1 MKTGKQILLPL
12 LLGIAAV
19 CFAQQP
25 DGGIELDGRPA
36 HELFDRIEASGRYR
50 IFYTDAA
57 VDSLPVTV
65 RGADPFDLLQ
75 QAFRNTEYRVSRF
88 QDDFFIL
95 ENRNLVTAL
104 LSAAPEQRPPETA
117 PAIEPASGSGL
128 TAEPVSGDSPASAP
142 VPESKIYEIGDPAG
156 PLQPRVTLSGYITD
170 VKTAL
175 PVAGAAVYTTGSAAG
190 VTTDNAGF
198 YLIRLPAGRQELFVH
213 SIGVKDTGRQL
224 MLYSDGKLNIE
235 VEEEVRSLDEVV
247 VNASRTD
254 NIRTTMLGV
263 ERLFI
268 RDIKN
273 IPTVFGESDI
283 LRVVM
288 ALPGVKSVGEVS
300 SGYNVRGGATD
311 QNLILFNDG
320 TIYNPTH
327 LFGVFSAFNPD
338 VVQDMDFYKSSIPAK
353 YGGRISSV
361 LDIRSREGNRE
372 KLRGSASIGLLTSR
386 LSLEG
391 PLFSGKTSFLLGG
404 RTTYSNWLLKQ
415 IPEGSG
421 GYNNGKGG
429 FLDLNAS
436 LAHHFSDRSHLY
448 ADGYFSRDYFAF
460 NTYENYAYRNANA
473 SAKWRYFFTPGFTG
487 TLTGGYDHY
496 DYRMENTEDTIAA
509 YRLDFRMDQLFAKL
523 DFTASPR
530 ENHHLN
536 FGLSAVRYDF
546 HPGNRLP
553 GLAGSLMIEDR
564 LPREKALEPAVYLGD
579 EWDVTSRLSLNAGI
593 RYSMFN
599 VLGPRTYRTYDPD
612 QLPGEETVLSTVE
625 SGKGVIKTYRGP
637 EYRFSARY
645 AFSDGMSVKA
655 GVNTMRQY
663 IHKVSNTSI
672 MSPTDIWKLSDM
684 HILPQNGMQV
694 AAGLFRNF
702 AGFETSVELY
712 YKTMNNY
719 MDYRPGAE
727 LMMNHHLETDVVSTE
742 GLSYGM
748 EWMLKKTQ
756 GKLNGWV
763 SYTFSRTLLRQSDP
777 RTVYPVNGGHRYPAD
792 FDKPHEFKFA
802 GNYKFTQRYSVSLN
816 CDYSTGR
823 PVTLPVAKYRHAG
836 GQYVYYTERNLLRV
850 PDFFRIDLSF
860 NVEPSHHLTR
870 LLHSSFTFGVYNL
883 TGRDNAYSI
892 YYVSDRGVV
901 KGYKLAI
908 FGVPLP
914 YVSYNVKF

>member
-1 MKTGKQILLPL
+1 MKTKKTIRQILLSL
-12 LLGIAAV
+12 LLCVATV

-25 DGGIELDGRPA
+25 VERIELNQRPA
-36 HELFDRIEASGRYR
+36 SELFDRIEAQGRYR
-50 IFYTDAA
+50 VFHTDVAI
-57 VDSLPVTV
+57 DSLPITV

-75 QAFRNTEYRVSRF
+75 QAFRNTNYRVSRF
-88 QDDFFIL
+88 RDNFFIL
-95 ENRNLVTAL
+95 ENQHLVTTL
-104 LSAAPEQRPPETA
+104 LFVVPEQTSPGTGLPRSVEQTF
-117 PAIEPASGSGL
+117 EPGL
-128 TAEPVSGDSPASAP
+128 PTSKTVS
-142 VPESKIYEIGDPAG
+142 ESKVYEIGDPAK
-156 PLQPRVTLSGYITD
+156 PFQSQVILSGSVID
-170 VKTAL
+170 MKTGK
-175 PVAGAAVYTTGSAAG
+175 PIAGATVYATSSMAG
-190 VTTDNAGF
+190 VTTDSTGF
-198 YLIRLPAGRQELFVH
+198 YIIRLPVGRQKLFVH
-213 SIGVKDTGRQL
+213 SIGVKDTERQL
-224 MLYSDGKLNIE
+224 TLYSDGELTIE
-235 VEEEVRSLDEVV
+235 VEEEVRALGEVV
-247 VNASRTD
+247 VNASRID
-254 NIRTTMLGV
+254 HIRSTMLGV

-268 RDIKN
+268 KEIKN

-283 LRVVM
+283 LRIVM

-320 TIYNPTH
+320 TIFNPTH
-327 LFGVFSAFNPD
+327 LFGVVSAFNPD
-338 VVQDMDFYKSSIPAK
+338 VVKDMDFYKSSIPAK

-372 KLRGSASIGLLTSR
+372 KFRGSASIGLLTSR

-391 PLFSGKTSFLLGG
+391 PLFSGKTTFLLGG
-404 RTTYSNWLLKQ
+404 RTTYSDWLLKQ

-429 FLDLNAS
+429 FFDLNAS
-436 LAHHFSDRSHLY
+436 IAHHFSDRSHLY

-460 NTYENYAYRNANA
+460 NACENYAYRNANA
-473 SAKWRYFFTPGFTG
+473 SVKWRYFFTPEFTG

-496 DYRMENTEDTIAA
+496 DYNMENTEDSLAA
-509 YRLDFRMDQLFAKL
+509 YQLDFKMNQLFGKL
-523 DFTASPR
+523 DFTASLKA
-530 ENHHLN
+530 NHHLS
-536 FGLSAVRYDF
+536 FGINAIRYDF
-546 HPGNRLP
+546 QPGNYLP
-553 GLAGSLMIEDR
+553 NRAASLIVEDH
-564 LPREKALEPAVYLGD
+564 LPREKALESVVYLGD

-593 RYSMFN
+593 RYSMFH
-599 VLGPRTYRTYDPD
+599 VSGPRTYRTYDPEA
-612 QLPGEETVLSTVE
+612 LPGEETVVSTE
-625 SGKGVIKTYRGP
+625 FRKGVIKTYQGP
-637 EYRFSARY
+637 EYRLSARY
-645 AFSDGMSVKA
+645 AFSDEISVKA

-663 IHKVSNTSI
+663 IHKVSNTTI

-702 AGFETSVELY
+702 SGNTIETSVELY

-742 GLSYGM
+742 GKSYGV
-748 EWMLKKTQ
+748 EGMLKKTQ
-756 GKLNGWV
+756 GKWNGWV

-777 RTVYPVNGGHRYPAD
+777 RIVYPVNNGRWYPSD
-792 FDKPHEFKFA
+792 FDKPYEFKFV

-823 PVTLPVAKYRHAG
+823 PITLPVAKYPHAG
-836 GQYVYYTERNLLRV
+836 GQYVYYTDRNRLRV
-850 PDFFRIDLSF
+850 PHFFRVDLSF

-870 LLHSSFTFGVYNL
+870 LTHSSITFGVYNL

-892 YYVSDRGVV
+892 YYVSDKNVMR
-901 KGYKLAI
+901 GYKLAI

>member
-12 LLGIAAV
+12 LLSVAAV

-25 DGGIELDGRPA
+25 VDGIELNGRPA
-36 HELFDRIEASGRYR
+36 HELFDRIEAPGRHR
-50 IFYTDAA
+50 VFYTDAA

-65 RGADPFDLLQ
+65 RGVDPFDLLQ
-75 QAFRNTEYRVSRF
+75 QAFRNTKYRVSRF
-88 QDDFFIL
+88 QDNFFIL
-95 ENRNLVTAL
+95 ENRNLVTTL
-104 LSAAPEQRPPETA
+104 LSAIPEKMQPET
-117 PAIEPASGSGL
+117 EPASEQPEDL
-128 TAEPVSGDSPASAP
+128 PAS
-142 VPESKIYEIGDPAG
+142 PESKIYQIGDPTM
-156 PLQPRVTLSGYITD
+156 PLQSRVSLSGYVTD
-170 VKTAL
+170 VKTGM
-175 PVAGAAVYTTGSAAG
+175 PVVGAAVYTTSSAAG

-198 YLIRLPAGRQELFVH
+198 YVIRLPAGRQELFVH
-213 SIGVKDTGRQL
+213 SIGMKDTGRQL

-235 VEEEVRSLDEVV
+235 AEEEVRSLGEVV

-263 ERLFI
+263 ERLLI

-391 PLFSGKTSFLLGG
+391 PLFSDKTTFLLGG
-404 RTTYSNWLLKQ
+404 RTTYSDWLLKQ

-460 NTYENYAYRNANA
+460 NTYENYAYRNINA

-496 DYRMENTEDTIAA
+496 DYRMENTEDSIAA
-509 YRLDFRMDQLFAKL
+509 YRLDFKMNQLFGKL
-523 DFTASPR
+523 DFTASPK
-530 ENHHLN
+530 EGHHLS
-536 FGLSAVRYDF
+536 FGVSAVRYDF
-546 HPGNRLP
+546 HPGNCLP
-553 GLAGSLMIEDR
+553 GNAGSLLIEDR
-564 LPREKALEPAVYLGD
+564 LPRERALESAVYLGD
-579 EWDVTSRLSLNAGI
+579 EWEVTSRLSLNAGI
-593 RYSMFN
+593 RYSLFN
-599 VLGPRTYRTYDPD
+599 VLGPRTYRTYDPGE
-612 QLPGEETVLSTVE
+612 LPGEETVLSTE
-625 SGKGVIKTYRGP
+625 SGNGVIKTYGGP

-645 AFSDGMSVKA
+645 AFSDEMSVKA

-663 IHKVSNTSI
+663 IHKVSNTTI

-694 AAGLFRNF
+694 ATGLFRNF
-702 AGFETSVELY
+702 SGFETSVELY

-742 GLSYGM
+742 GKSYGM
-748 EWMLKKTQ
+748 EWMLKKMQ

-777 RTVYPVNGGHRYPAD
+777 RIVYPVNGGRWYPAD

-823 PVTLPVAKYRHAG
+823 PVTLPVAKYQHAG
-836 GQYVYYTERNLLRV
+836 GQYVYYTERNRLRV

-870 LLHSSFTFGVYNL
+870 LLHSSITFGVYNL
-883 TGRDNAYSI
+883 TGRNNAYSI
-892 YYVSDRGVV
+892 YYVSDRSVV